1 MDPLIATDRDFLMA
15 EKIRLERENAKLRA
29 ALDSIEALL
38 SRMDF
43 ATSSEVREVI
53 ESTRN

>member
-43 ATSSEVREVI
+43 ATSFEVRGVI